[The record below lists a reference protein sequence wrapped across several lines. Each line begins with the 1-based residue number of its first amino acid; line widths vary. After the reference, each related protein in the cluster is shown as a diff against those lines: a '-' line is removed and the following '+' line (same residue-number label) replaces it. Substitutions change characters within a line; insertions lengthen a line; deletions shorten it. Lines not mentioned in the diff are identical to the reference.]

1 MNFRKKQRPENIGF
15 QLAPM
20 LDVVFLLLCFFVTSQ
35 IFAQW
40 ETEVDVVLPT
50 AQTGDMP
57 QRLPGEIIINILEQ
71 GQIVITGRTL
81 SSEQLEKTL
90 QRLVENF
97 PGQPVLIRADESADF
112 KYVIGVLDQCRKND
126 ISNISFAT
134 STAGNAL

>member
-50 AQTGDMP
+50 AETGTMP
-57 QRLPGEIIINILEQ
+57 QRLPGEIIINILEE
-71 GQIVITGRTL
+71 GQVVITGRTL
-81 SSEQLEKTL
+81 DPAQLEITL
-90 QRLVENF
+90 KRLAGKLFELISHLKSVIK
-97 PGQPVLIRADESADF
+97 PGETKF
-112 KYVIGVLDQCRKND
+112 W
-126 ISNISFAT
+126 
-134 STAGNAL
+134 